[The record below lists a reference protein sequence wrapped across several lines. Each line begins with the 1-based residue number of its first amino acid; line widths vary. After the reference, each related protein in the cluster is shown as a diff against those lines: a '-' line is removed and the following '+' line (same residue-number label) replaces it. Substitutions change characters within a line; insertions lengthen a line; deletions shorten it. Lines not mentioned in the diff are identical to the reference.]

1 MEDDLYKIMKE
12 ASGDK
17 LKFIAEL
24 NTDLKNVSEMVVGKQ
39 YIVDGVAKTLTYK
52 SKPTQSDH
60 MGTNASY
67 ELTFTFNNTEEEPVE
82 KDWQVKYKEVVSD
95 KDKDKDKDKEQNE
108 HNTDLYPAFLEFCGK
123 VNKTAEVCIREL
135 SAEFEKHAENMYGT
149 KSGGKR
155 KSRRN
160 RKSKKSR
167 KGKSRKNRRKSNR
180 RR

>member
-1 MEDDLYKIMKE
+1 MANIFEPNIEEHFYSKRNENLS
-12 ASGDK
+12 AVH
-17 LKFIAEL
+17 A
-24 NTDLKNVSEMVVGKQ
+24 MVVGKQ
-39 YIVDGVAKTLTYK
+39 YIVDSVAKTLTGKEKITEHLRTTQDPRYK
-52 SKPTQSDH
+52 
-60 MGTNASY
+60 
-67 ELTFTFNNTEEEPVE
+67 LTFTFNNTEEEPVE
-82 KDWQVKYKEVVSD
+82 KDWQVKYKEVVS
-95 KDKDKDKDKEQNE
+95 DKDKDKDKEQNE

-135 SAEFEKHAENMYGT
+135 SVAFEKHAENMYGT